1 MVIRNFAKL
10 ALAALVA
17 VACTVKENP
26 LTQAPTTSEPA
37 VSDEI
42 PGKATLEFTD
52 DMAAL
57 IEESLAEGGV
67 KTKSARLDAAL
78 EELGIASIER
88 VFPDAGE
95 YEALHR
101 AAGLHRFYRVK
112 YAENVPSTKASAELS
127 SVPGVVSVT
136 PAHRI
141 ALRSVSFN
149 DPYFSKQWHYIN
161 KTTAGAD
168 INVEGVWEK
177 YTTGD
182 PKVIV
187 CVVDEPV
194 DASHPDLQENLWRDA
209 KGHTGFNHAR
219 AKWTSDDEYPDNGA
233 GWDLS
238 IRPAGG
244 QYGGEWVNGDSG
256 HGTHVAG
263 TVAAVNNNG
272 KYVCGVAGGDLGNG
286 KPGVRLMSCAIF
298 SGYNGWAD
306 DDGCAAAIVWGAD
319 HGAVISQ
326 NSWGPSGDVNQAL
339 ATYDPSGKA
348 AIDYFV
354 QYAGCDPNSRN
365 QRADSPMK
373 GGLVFFAAG
382 NNHYNH
388 DPYGE
393 YVNTIAVGATGPS
406 GKGTTYSNYGNW
418 VDVAAPGGDGDKS
431 NGSDAVWSTLP
442 YQVNDGGYNGGSV
455 ENTGYYGGAYW
466 AGTSMACPH
475 ASGVAALIVSYF
487 GGPGFTAD
495 DAKAILFGG
504 LGDVITVSGYSSRKV
519 GKKLDALASFQW
531 GLANGYRAGGGTDPG
546 TPVAP
551 VITLD
556 KTSITLKAHESAE
569 VTYTATDDNGDE
581 VTVTCVPGSAAVTHN
596 ASAQKLVIDGWKA
609 TAGTY
614 TATVTGTD
622 PGGLSGSASL
632 TYTLLPNH
640 APKVKGN
647 VDNFLLSG
655 LSDVKTF
662 NVSALFED
670 EDGETPIVTVSAD
683 DPCVLAKMMSGRLTL
698 TPQSYG
704 VANVTLTAT
713 DFVGA
718 DAKVA
723 FQVAVVNPEQPVQVN
738 EEVASNEVVL
748 GIGTASPVTV
758 KIAVYAATGGLVY
771 KNEMVASAFMPISLN
786 VKNLAPGRYTAE
798 LEYGGEKHRVRFI
811 KY

>member
-1 MVIRNFAKL
+1 MVIRNFAKCLVIGLL
-10 ALAALVA
+10 AL
-17 VACTVKENP
+17 ACTVKEYSQ
-26 LTQAPTTSEPA
+26 TQAPTPSEPA

-42 PGKATLEFTD
+42 PGQATVEFTD
-52 DMAAL
+52 DMVAL
-57 IEESLAEGGV
+57 IEESLADGGV
-67 KTKSARLDAAL
+67 QTKSARLDATL
-78 EELGIASIER
+78 EEMGIASIER

-101 AAGLHRFYRVK
+101 AAGLHRFYKVK
-112 YAENVPSTKASAELS
+112 YAENVPSTKAVADLS

-136 PAHRI
+136 PARKI
-141 ALRSVSFN
+141 SLRAVSFN
-149 DPYFSKQWHYIN
+149 DPYLNKQWHYIN
-161 KTTAGAD
+161 NTTAGAD
-168 INVEGVWEK
+168 INVKGVWDN

-194 DASHPDLQENLWRDA
+194 DPSHPDLQENLWKDA

-219 AKWTSDDEYPDNGA
+219 ATWTDNYPDNGA

-244 QYGGEWVNGDSG
+244 MFEGDWVNGDSG

-263 TVAAVNNNG
+263 TIAAVNNNG
-272 KYVCGVAGGDLGNG
+272 KYVCGIAGGDAGNG

-306 DDGCAAAIVWGAD
+306 DVACAAAIAWGAD

-326 NSWGPSGDVNQAL
+326 NSWGPTNNVNQAL
-339 ATYDPSGKA
+339 ATYDPHGKA

-354 QYAGCDPNSRN
+354 EFAGCDTQGN

-393 YVNTIAVGATGPS
+393 YAKTIAVGATGPS

-418 VDVAAPGGDGDKS
+418 VDVAAPGGDGYS
-431 NGSDAVWSTLP
+431 NSDSIWSTLP
-442 YQVNDGGYNGGSV
+442 EKVNDGYDNGGSI
-455 ENTGYYGGAYW
+455 ENTGYYGGAGW

-475 ASGVAALIVSYF
+475 ASGVAALIISYF
-487 GGPGFTAD
+487 GGLGFTAD

-569 VTYTATDDNGDE
+569 VTYTASDDNGDE
-581 VTVTCVPGSAAVTHN
+581 VTVTCTPGSAAVTHN

-609 TAGTY
+609 TGTY

-647 VDNFLLSG
+647 VDNFLLNG
-655 LSDVKTF
+655 LTDVKTF

-670 EDGETPIVTVSAD
+670 EDGETPVVTVSAD
-683 DPCVLAKMMSGRLTL
+683 DPCILAKMMSGRLTL

-713 DFVGA
+713 DFLGA
-718 DAKVA
+718 DAKVT
-723 FQVAVVNPEQPVQVN
+723 FKVAAVNPEQPVQVN
-738 EEVASNEVVL
+738 EEVVSQEVVL
-748 GIGTASPVTV
+748 GIGTGSPVTV
-758 KIAVYAATGGLVY
+758 KIAIYAATGGLVY
-771 KNEMVASAFMPISLN
+771 KNEMMASAFMPISLN

-798 LEYGGEKHRVRFI
+798 LEYSGEKHLVRFI

>member
-1 MVIRNFAKL
+1 MVIRNFAKC
-10 ALAALVA
+10 LVIGLLA

-26 LTQAPTTSEPA
+26 QTQAPNSSEPA
-37 VSDEI
+37 VSEEI
-42 PGKATLEFTD
+42 PGQATVEFTEE
-52 DMAAL
+52 MVAL
-57 IEESLAEGGV
+57 IEESLAEGV
-67 KTKSARLDAAL
+67 PTKSARMNGAM
-78 EELGIASIER
+78 EELGIASLER

-95 YEALHR
+95 FEARTR
-101 AAGLHRFYRVK
+101 AAGLHRFYKVK
-112 YAENVPSTKASAELS
+112 YSTEVSSTKAVADLS

-141 ALRSVSFN
+141 SLRSVSFN
-149 DPYFSKQWHYIN
+149 DPYFSKQWNYIN

-168 INVEGVWEK
+168 INVEGVWEQ

-194 DASHPDLQENLWRDA
+194 DSSHPDLQENLWKDA
-209 KGHTGFNHAR
+209 QGHIGYNHAR
-219 AKWTSDDEYPDNGA
+219 NS
-233 GWDLS
+233 WDLT
-238 IRPAGG
+238 IRPEGG
-244 QYGGEWVNGDSG
+244 KYYGQWVNGDTG

-263 TVAAVNNNG
+263 TIAAVNNNG
-272 KYVCGVAGGDLGNG
+272 KYVCGIAGGDLGKG
-286 KPGVRLMSCAIF
+286 KPGVRIQSSAIF
-298 SGYNGWAD
+298 SGYNGFAD
-306 DDGCAAAIVWGAD
+306 YDGSANAIKWGAD

-326 NSWGPSGDVNQAL
+326 NSWGPSDDVNEPL
-339 ATYDPSGKA
+339 SSYDPAAKA

-354 QYAGCDPNSRN
+354 QYAGCDAQGN
-365 QRADSPMK
+365 QLEDSPMK

-382 NNHYNH
+382 NTHYNH

-393 YVNTIAVGATGPS
+393 YAKTIAVGATGPS
-406 GKGTTYSNYGNW
+406 GKGTTYSNYGDW
-418 VDVAAPGGDGDKS
+418 VAIAAPGGDGDKS
-431 NGSDAVWSTLP
+431 NGSDAIWSTLP
-442 YQVNDGGYNGGSV
+442 NQVNDGGYNGGSV
-455 ENTGYYGGAYW
+455 ETTGYYGGAYW

-475 ASGVAALIVSYF
+475 ASGVAALIISYF

-504 LGDVITVSGYSSRKV
+504 LGNVVTVSGYSSRKV
-519 GKKLDALASFQW
+519 GKKLDALAAFQW
-531 GLANGYRAGGGTDPG
+531 GLANGYRPGGGADPG

-569 VTYTATDDNGDE
+569 VGYTATDDNGDE
-581 VTVTCVPGSAAVTHN
+581 VTVTCTPGSAAVTHN
-596 ASAQKLVIDGWKA
+596 ASAQKLTIDGWKA
-609 TAGTY
+609 AAGTY

-670 EDGETPIVTVSAD
+670 EDGETPVVTVSAD

-718 DAKVA
+718 DAKVT

-738 EEVASNEVVL
+738 EEVVSEEVVL
-748 GIGTASPVTV
+748 RVGTGSPVTV
-758 KIAVYAATGGLVY
+758 KIAIYAATGGLVY
-771 KNEMVASAFMPISLN
+771 KNEMVASAFMPINLN

>member
-1 MVIRNFAKL
+1 MVIRNFAKC
-10 ALAALVA
+10 LVIGLLA
-17 VACTVKENP
+17 VACTPKENP
-26 LTQAPTTSEPA
+26 QTQAPTTSEPA

-42 PGKATLEFTD
+42 PGQATVEFTD
-52 DMAAL
+52 EMVAL
-57 IEESLAEGGV
+57 IEQSLAEGV
-67 KTKSARLDAAL
+67 PTKSARMNLAL
-78 EELGIASIER
+78 EELGVASLER

-101 AAGLHRFYRVK
+101 VAGLHRFYKVR
-112 YAENVPSTKASAELS
+112 YSSDISSTKAVVDLS

-149 DPYFSKQWHYIN
+149 DPYFSKQWHYKSSN
-161 KTTAGAD
+161 GAD

-194 DASHPDLQENLWRDA
+194 DPSHPDLQENLWRDA

-219 AKWTSDDEYPDNGA
+219 GTWTNDAEYPDNGA

-263 TVAAVNNNG
+263 TIAAVNNNG

-326 NSWGPSGDVNQAL
+326 NSWGPTNNVNKSL
-339 ATYDPSGKA
+339 ATYDPAGKA

-354 QYAGCDPNSRN
+354 QYAGCDPNSGY

-382 NNHYNH
+382 NSHYNH

-393 YVNTIAVGATGPS
+393 YANTIAVGATGPT
-406 GKGTTYSNYGNW
+406 GMGTTYSNYGNW
-418 VDVAAPGGDGDKS
+418 VDVAAPGGDGYS
-431 NGSDAVWSTLP
+431 NSDSIWSTLP
-442 YQVNDGGYNGGSV
+442 NQVNDGGDYGGSV
-455 ENTGYYGGAYW
+455 ETTGYYGGAGW

-475 ASGVAALIVSYF
+475 ASGVAALIISYF

-504 LGDVITVSGYSSRKV
+504 LGNVISVSGYSSRKV
-519 GKKLDALASFQW
+519 GKKLDALASFEW
-531 GLANGYRAGGGTDPG
+531 GLDNGYRAGGGTDPDA
-546 TPVAP
+546 PVAP
-551 VITLD
+551 VITLE
-556 KTSITLKAHESAE
+556 KTSLTLKAHESAE
-569 VTYTATDDNGDE
+569 VGYTATDDNGDE
-581 VTVTCVPGSAAVTHN
+581 VTVTCTPGSAALTHD
-596 ASAQKLVIDGWKA
+596 ASAKKLIIDGWKA
-609 TAGTY
+609 TGTF

-647 VDNFLLSG
+647 VDNFLLNG
-655 LSDVKTF
+655 LEDAKSFPVT
-662 NVSALFED
+662 ALFED
-670 EDGETPIVTVSAD
+670 EDGETPVLSVSSD
-683 DPCVLAKMMSGRLTL
+683 NTCVVARINNGRLAISGL
-698 TPQSYG
+698 SYG
-704 VANVTLTAT
+704 VAGVTLTAT
-713 DFVGA
+713 DFLGA
-718 DAKVA
+718 DAKVN
-723 FQVAVVNPEQPVQVN
+723 FKVAVADPEHPVRVQ
-738 EEVASNEVVL
+738 EEVASSEVTLEV
-748 GIGTASPVTV
+748 GTAAPVMV
-758 KIAVYAATGGLVY
+758 KIAIYTSTGGLVY
-771 KNEMVASAFMPISLN
+771 TNEMMASAFMPISLN
-786 VKNLAPGRYTAE
+786 LKNLAPGRYTAE
-798 LEYGGEKHRVRFI
+798 LEYSGEKHRVRFV

>member
-1 MVIRNFAKL
+1 MVIRNFAKCLVIGLL
-10 ALAALVA
+10 AL
-17 VACTVKENP
+17 ACTVKENP
-26 LTQAPTTSEPA
+26 QTQAPTPSEPA

-42 PGKATLEFTD
+42 PGQATVEFTD
-52 DMAAL
+52 DMVAL
-57 IEESLAEGGV
+57 IEESLAEGV
-67 KTKSARLDAAL
+67 PTKSARMNSAIQ
-78 EELGIASIER
+78 ELGIASLER
-88 VFPDAGE
+88 VFPYAGE
-95 YEALHR
+95 YEARTR
-101 AAGLHRFYRVK
+101 AAGLHRFYKVK
-112 YAENVPSTKASAELS
+112 YSTEISSAKAVVDLS
-127 SVPGVVSVT
+127 SVPGVVNVT
-136 PAHRI
+136 PAHKI
-141 ALRSVSFN
+141 SLRSVSFN

-168 INVEGVWEK
+168 INVEGVWEQ

-194 DASHPDLQENLWRDA
+194 DPSHPDLQDNLWKDA
-209 KGHTGFNHAR
+209 EGHTGYNFGR
-219 AKWTSDDEYPDNGA
+219 DS
-233 GWDLS
+233 WDLS
-238 IRPAGG
+238 IRPEGG
-244 QYGGEWVNGDSG
+244 KYGSQWTNGDSG

-272 KYVCGVAGGDLGNG
+272 KYVCGVAGGDFANG
-286 KPGVRLMSCAIF
+286 KPGVRLQSCAIF
-298 SGYNGWAD
+298 SGYDGWASD
-306 DDGCAAAIVWGAD
+306 TGCANAIKWGAD

-326 NSWGPSGDVNQAL
+326 NSWGPSDDVNQAL
-339 ATYDPSGKA
+339 ATYDPAGKA

-354 QYAGCDPNSRN
+354 QYAGCDAQGN
-365 QRADSPMK
+365 QKADSPMK

-393 YVNTIAVGATGPS
+393 YAKTIAVGATGPS
-406 GKGTTYSNYGNW
+406 GKGTTYSNYGDW

-504 LGDVITVSGYSSRKV
+504 LGNVITVTGYSSRKV
-519 GKKLDALASFQW
+519 GKKLDALSAFQW
-531 GLANGYRAGGGTDPG
+531 GIANGYRAGGGTDPG

-551 VITLD
+551 VITLE

-609 TAGTY
+609 AAGTY
-614 TATVTGTD
+614 TATLTGTD

-632 TYTLLPNH
+632 SYTLLPNH

-670 EDGETPIVTVSAD
+670 EDGETPVVTVSAD

-698 TPQSYG
+698 TPRSYG

-713 DFVGA
+713 DFLGA
-718 DAKVA
+718 DAKVT
-723 FQVAVVNPEQPVQVN
+723 FKVAVVNPEQPVQAS
-738 EEVASNEVVL
+738 EEVVSEEVVL
-748 GIGTASPVTV
+748 GIGTGSPVTV
-758 KIAVYAATGGLVY
+758 KIAIYAATGGLVY
-771 KNEMVASAFMPISLN
+771 KNEMVASAFMPINLN

-798 LEYGGEKHRVRFI
+798 LEYGGEKHLVRFI

>member
-1 MVIRNFAKL
+1 MVIRNFAKC
-10 ALAALVA
+10 LVIGLLA
-17 VACTVKENP
+17 VACTPKENP
-26 LTQAPTTSEPA
+26 QTQAPTTSEPA

-42 PGKATLEFTD
+42 PGQATVEFTD

-57 IEESLAEGGV
+57 VEESLADGGV
-67 KTKSARLDAAL
+67 QTKSARLDATL
-78 EELGIASIER
+78 EEMGIASIER

-101 AAGLHRFYRVK
+101 AAGLHRFYKVK
-112 YAENVPSTKASAELS
+112 YAENVPSTKAVADLS

-136 PAHRI
+136 PARKI
-141 ALRSVSFN
+141 SLRAVSFN
-149 DPYFSKQWHYIN
+149 DPYLNKQWHYIN
-161 KTTAGAD
+161 NTTAGAD
-168 INVEGVWEK
+168 INVKDVWDN

-194 DASHPDLQENLWRDA
+194 DPSHPDLQENLWKDA

-219 AKWTSDDEYPDNGA
+219 ATWTDNYPDNGA

-244 QYGGEWVNGDSG
+244 MFEGEWVNGDSG

-263 TVAAVNNNG
+263 TIAAVNNNG
-272 KYVCGVAGGDLGNG
+272 KYVCGIAGGDAGNG

-306 DDGCAAAIVWGAD
+306 DVACAAAIAWGAD

-326 NSWGPSGDVNQAL
+326 NSWGPTNNVNQAL
-339 ATYDPSGKA
+339 ATYDPHGKA

-354 QYAGCDPNSRN
+354 EFAGCDTQGN

-382 NNHYNH
+382 NSHYNH

-393 YVNTIAVGATGPS
+393 YANTIAVGATGPS

-418 VDVAAPGGDGDKS
+418 VDIAAPGGDGDSS

-442 YQVNDGGYNGGSV
+442 QKVNDGGYNGGSI
-455 ENTGYYGGAYW
+455 ENTGYYGGPYW

-475 ASGVAALIVSYF
+475 ASGVAALIISYF

-504 LGDVITVSGYSSRKV
+504 LGNVVTVSGYSNRKV
-519 GKKLDALASFQW
+519 GKKLDALASFEW
-531 GLANGYRAGGGTDPG
+531 GLANGYRAGGGSSGG
-546 TPVAP
+546 TAVAP
-551 VITLD
+551 VITLE

-569 VTYTATDDNGDE
+569 ISYTATDDNGDV
-581 VTVTCVPGSAAVTHN
+581 VTVTCTPGSAALTHD
-596 ASAQKLVIDGWKA
+596 ASAKKLHIDGWKA
-609 TAGTY
+609 TPGTY
-614 TATVTGTD
+614 KATVTGTD
-622 PGGLSGSASL
+622 PGGLFGSATL
-632 TYTLLPNH
+632 TYTLLQNH
-640 APKVKGN
+640 APKVKQN
-647 VDNFLLSG
+647 VNNVMLSG
-655 LSDVKTF
+655 LKASKTF
-662 NVSALFED
+662 NLSGLFED
-670 EDGETPIVTVSAD
+670 EDGETPTITMSVEGT
-683 DPCVLAKMMSGRLTL
+683 CIQTKMMNGHLAV

-704 VANVTLTAT
+704 VAKVTLMAT
-713 DFVGA
+713 DFLGA
-718 DAKVA
+718 DATLSFK
-723 FQVAVVNPEQPVQVN
+723 VAVVDPDQPVRAQ
-738 EEVASNEVVL
+738 EEVVSEAVELEVGVA
-748 GIGTASPVTV
+748 TPVMV
-758 KIAVYAATGGLVY
+758 KISIYASTGGLVY
-771 KNEMVASAFMPISLN
+771 KNEMMAGAFMPISLN
-786 VKNLAPGRYTAE
+786 VKDLAPGRYTAE
-798 LEYGGEKHRVRFI
+798 LEYSGEKHLVRFI

>member
-1 MVIRNFAKL
+1 MVIRNFAKC
-10 ALAALVA
+10 LVIGLLA

-26 LTQAPTTSEPA
+26 QAQAPTPSEPA

-42 PGKATLEFTD
+42 PGQATVEFSEE
-52 DMAAL
+52 MVAL
-57 IEESLAEGGV
+57 IEESLSEGAP
-67 KTKSARLDAAL
+67 TKSARMNSAIQ
-78 EELGIASIER
+78 ELGIASLER
-88 VFPDAGE
+88 VFPYAGE
-95 YEALHR
+95 FEARTR
-101 AAGLHRFYRVK
+101 AAGLHRFYKVK
-112 YAENVPSTKASAELS
+112 YSTEISSTKAVMDLS

-141 ALRSVSFN
+141 SLRSVSFN
-149 DPYFSKQWHYIN
+149 DPFFSKQWHYIN

-168 INVEGVWEK
+168 INVEGVWEQ

-194 DASHPDLQENLWRDA
+194 DPSHPDLQENLWKDA
-209 KGHTGFNHAR
+209 QGHTGYNHAR
-219 AKWTSDDEYPDNGA
+219 SS
-233 GWDLS
+233 WDLS
-238 IRPAGG
+238 IRPEGG
-244 QYGGEWVNGDSG
+244 KYYGKWSNGDSG

-263 TVAAVNNNG
+263 TIAAVNNNG
-272 KYVCGVAGGDLGNG
+272 KYVCGIAGGDFAKG
-286 KPGVRLMSCAIF
+286 KAGVRLQSCAIF
-298 SGYNGWAD
+298 SGCDAFAD
-306 DDGCAAAIVWGAD
+306 GAACANAIKWGAD

-326 NSWGPSGDVNQAL
+326 NSWGPSDDVNQSL
-339 ATYDPSGKA
+339 ANYDPAGKA

-354 QYAGCDPNSRN
+354 QYAGCDAQGN
-365 QRADSPMK
+365 QLEDSPMK

-382 NNHYNH
+382 NSHYNH

-393 YVNTIAVGATGPS
+393 YANTIAVGATGPS
-406 GKGTTYSNYGNW
+406 GKGTTYSNYGTW
-418 VDVAAPGGDGDKS
+418 VDVAAPGGDGY
-431 NGSDAVWSTLP
+431 NNSDSVWSTLP
-442 YQVNDGGYNGGSV
+442 NQVNDGGDNGGNV
-455 ENTGYYGGAYW
+455 ETTGYYGGAGW

-475 ASGVAALIVSYF
+475 ASGVAALIISYF

-504 LGDVITVSGYSSRKV
+504 LGNVVTVSGYSSRKV
-519 GKKLDALASFQW
+519 GKKLDALSSFQW

-551 VITLD
+551 VITLE

-569 VTYTATDDNGDE
+569 VSYTATDDNGDE
-581 VTVTCVPGSAAVTHN
+581 VTVTCTPGSAAVSHN

-609 TAGTY
+609 TGTY

-622 PGGLSGSASL
+622 PGGLSGSATL
-632 TYTLLPNH
+632 RYTLLPNH

-655 LSDVKTF
+655 LNDVKTF

-670 EDGETPIVTVSAD
+670 EDGETPVVTVSAD
-683 DPCVLAKMMSGRLTL
+683 NPCVLAKMMSGRLAL

-713 DFVGA
+713 DFLGA
-718 DAKVA
+718 DAKVT
-723 FQVAVVNPEQPVQVN
+723 FKVAVVNPEQPVQVN
-738 EEVASNEVVL
+738 EDVVSEEVVL
-748 GIGTASPVTV
+748 GIGTGSPVTV
-758 KIAVYAATGGLVY
+758 KIAIYAATGGLVY

-786 VKNLAPGRYTAE
+786 VKNLSPGRYTAE